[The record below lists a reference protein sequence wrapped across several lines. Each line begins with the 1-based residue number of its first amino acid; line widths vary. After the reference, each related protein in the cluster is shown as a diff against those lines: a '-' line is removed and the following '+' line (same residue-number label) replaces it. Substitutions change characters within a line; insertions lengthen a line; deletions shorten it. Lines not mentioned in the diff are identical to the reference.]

1 MKPVIIAG
9 AGFSGLAAGVLLS
22 SRGIPVTVFEQKR
35 FAGGRAYSFSDPS
48 TGETVDNGQHVLI
61 AGYDATLRFLDLI
74 GTRQLIRVQSRP
86 RLFFHHPE
94 RGFRSLSLPALLSP
108 LHLGWGLLTSSL
120 CTVGDR
126 FRLLRAGMNLLNTDA
141 AFEQELSG
149 KTVAQWLELTG
160 QSAETRRS
168 LWEPLA
174 IATMNEHCSTASAT
188 LFIHSI
194 QKAFLHHWRSSA
206 FAVPTVGLSQL
217 FAEPAIEFIQRRGG
231 EVHCGLGVKEP
242 IVQNGM
248 VAGVLLDDGSVR
260 EAAGVILAV
269 PSHRVRAALPSELRA
284 SGFLSSV
291 ELIPLSPIV
300 SIHLWFAT
308 NFMGTEEILG
318 IIGRR
323 IQWVFNRR
331 AIVGSADGISR
342 NLAGGHI
349 CAVIS
354 AAHDFVTIP
363 NDGLV
368 SIAIEDLCKVYG
380 DSAASPT
387 SSLVVREKRATFSST
402 PITEKLRPGN
412 ATPIPNLFLAGDWTA
427 TGYPATIEG
436 AIMSGQRSSIMM
448 EEWMRR
454 RDRFLSV

>member
-9 AGFSGLAAGVLLS
+9 AGLSGLAAGVLLS
-22 SRGIPVTVFEQKR
+22 SRGVPVTVFEQKQ
-35 FAGGRAYSFSDPS
+35 FAGGRAYSFPDPR

-61 AGYDATLRFLDLI
+61 AGYDATLGLLELI
-74 GTRQLIRVQSRP
+74 GTRRLVRVQSRP

-94 RGFRSLSLPALLSP
+94 RGFRSLSLPPLPSP
-108 LHLGWGLLTSSL
+108 LHLLWGLLTSGL
-120 CTVGDR
+120 CTVCDR
-126 FRLLRAGMNLLNTDA
+126 VRLLRAGMSLLNTDP
-141 AFEQELSG
+141 AFEEELSG

-206 FAVPTVGLSQL
+206 FAVPTVGLSQV
-217 FAEPAIEFIQRRGG
+217 FAEPAIEFIRGG
-231 EVHCGLGVKEP
+231 GGQVHCGLGVKEP
-242 IVQNGM
+242 IVRNGI
-248 VAGVLLDDGSVR
+248 VDGVRLDDGSER

-269 PSHRVRAALPSELRA
+269 PSHRVRAALPSELRE

-300 SIHLWFAT
+300 SIHLWFASD
-308 NFMGTEEILG
+308 FMGAEEMVG

-331 AIVGSADGISR
+331 AILGSADGISR

-354 AAHDFVTIP
+354 AAREFVTMS

-368 SIAIEDLCKVYG
+368 SVAIEDLCDVYG

-387 SSLVVREKRATFSST
+387 SSLVVREKRATFSSS
-402 PITEKLRPGN
+402 PMTEKLRPGN

-436 AIMSGQRSSIMM
+436 AIVSARRSTVMM
-448 EEWMRR
+448 EGWIRR
-454 RDRFLSV
+454 RDRSLSV